1 MSNEILHQL
10 GRVVTENDATGV
22 LSKLTAIVCNTL
34 LAIWIYLGT
43 INESFLRV
51 FDPATW
57 TLQDYASFA
66 SLLAAIM
73 YFVKNFS
80 DWRYAKRKQK
90 REQLKAEAANDG
102 TDY

>member
-10 GRVVTENDATGV
+10 GRVVTENDATG
-22 LSKLTAIVCNTL
+22 AIGKFTIIICNTM
-34 LAIWIYLGT
+34 LAFWIWLGT
-43 INESFLRV
+43 VNESFLRV

-73 YFVKNFS
+73 YFIKNYS
-80 DWRYAKRKQK
+80 DWRYAKRKEK
-90 REQLKAEAANDG
+90 REQLKAEA
-102 TDY
+102 TDEAVN

>member
-1 MSNEILHQL
+1 MSNDILHQV
-10 GRVVTENDATGV
+10 GRIVTENDTTGFF
-22 LSKLTAIVCNTL
+22 SKLFTGIGAAITWFC
-34 LAIWIYLGT
+34 IWLG
-43 INESFLRV
+43 IVQGSFIRV

-80 DWRYAKRKQK
+80 DWRYAKRKEK
-90 REQLKAEAANDG
+90 RESEQQQ
-102 TDY
+102 